1 MKLIVATLLAAA
13 ALSAAQAQTVYR
25 CGNAYSQAPC
35 PQAQAVDVSDPRSA
49 TQQADARRVADD
61 ERRLAAEMRRVRLAD
76 EGSARNSAAVSLSG
90 ARPTLLAAAP
100 ERPHKNRRLKLRAP
114 AKSLEQPAAAG
125 TSAKESLST
134 RRAQG

>member
-1 MKLIVATLLAAA
+1 MKPIVAALLAA

-49 TQQADARRVADD
+49 AQQAEARHVAND
-61 ERRLAAEMRRVRLAD
+61 ERRLAAEMRRDRLAD
-76 EGSARNSAAVSLSG
+76 EGSARNFAAASLSG
-90 ARPTLLAAAP
+90 ARPAPQAAAP
-100 ERPHKNRRLKLRAP
+100 ERPHKNRRLKLRGP
-114 AKSLEQPAAAG
+114 AKSLQPATAG
-125 TSAKESLST
+125 TSARASLST

>member
-1 MKLIVATLLAAA
+1 MKLIVAALLAAA

-25 CGNAYSQAPC
+25 CGNVYSQAPC

-49 TQQADARRVADD
+49 TQQAEARRVADD
-61 ERRLAAEMRRVRLAD
+61 ERRLAAEMRRDRLAD
-76 EGSARNSAAVSLSG
+76 EGSAHNFAAVSLSG
-90 ARPTLLAAAP
+90 ARPNPLAAAP

-114 AKSLEQPAAAG
+114 AKSLQPAAAG
-125 TSAKESLST
+125 TSARGSRST